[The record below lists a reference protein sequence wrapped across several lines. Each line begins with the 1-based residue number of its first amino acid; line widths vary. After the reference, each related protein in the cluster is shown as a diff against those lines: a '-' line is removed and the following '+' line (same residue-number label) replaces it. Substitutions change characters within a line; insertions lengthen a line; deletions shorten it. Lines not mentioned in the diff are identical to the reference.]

1 MEYRCVLKTTSYVQ
15 YHWRLYVAFSKDCAS
30 LWLCKMELSQIYF
43 FLQSPQLPLLLS
55 LLQYT
60 WISLSLYLSLC
71 VSLPLP
77 FCVSLSNELEI
88 SQTISVFFQF
98 RCCYPPPIHVSA
110 LQPSDVILQ
119 PFCQLPKISS
129 PQTRSIIQQMLM
141 QPIYIKVENDNNKLS
156 QLLLSGVWFRVFK
169 SDFLWSQT

>member
-1 MEYRCVLKTTSYVQ
+1 MEYRCVLNTTSYVQ

-98 RCCYPPPIHVSA
+98 PAAATP
-110 LQPSDVILQ
+110 LQYTWVLFSPAM
-119 PFCQLPKISS
+119 SS
-129 PQTRSIIQQMLM
+129 YSLFA
-141 QPIYIKVENDNNKLS
+141 NSLNF
-156 QLLLSGVWFRVFK
+156 LLLRPDPSYTKCWCNPYTEVESWE
-169 SDFLWSQT
+169 W